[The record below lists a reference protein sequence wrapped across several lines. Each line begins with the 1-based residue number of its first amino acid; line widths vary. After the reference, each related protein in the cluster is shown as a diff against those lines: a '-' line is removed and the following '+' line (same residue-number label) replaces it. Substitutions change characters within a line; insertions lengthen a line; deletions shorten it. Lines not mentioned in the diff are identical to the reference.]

1 MKARAPCDGHGLE
14 LTFRQSNHE
23 GELPLQHPRQRRVS
37 LAFDDSSNRDQ
48 RYLRLG
54 PHGHTEAMHARPAGE
69 KIPIGADANY
79 A

>member
-1 MKARAPCDGHGLE
+1 VHHATGLGLE

-23 GELPLQHPRQRRVS
+23 GKSPTPTSATNITGIRRFVG
-37 LAFDDSSNRDQ
+37 RDQ